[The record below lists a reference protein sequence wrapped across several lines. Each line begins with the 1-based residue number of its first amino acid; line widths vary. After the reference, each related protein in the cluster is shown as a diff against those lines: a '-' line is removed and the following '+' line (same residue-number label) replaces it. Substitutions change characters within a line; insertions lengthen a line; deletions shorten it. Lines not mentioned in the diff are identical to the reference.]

1 VRFELLCIPSYDC
14 LIASRD
20 RADRD
25 HWNRRYSEQTWP
37 DAPSAWL
44 VAGAEL
50 LPDAGRA
57 LDVAG
62 GTGRNAIW
70 LAQRGWDVTIADISD
85 VALVFALERAESLH
99 VQLETSLTDLG
110 NEPLPEGPWDL
121 VMLFQYLDRDLL
133 MAVVGALRPGGVL
146 IGALA
151 TVTNLERNDRP
162 PLPYLLEDGE
172 LPGLMGDL
180 ELVRYEEGWQ
190 DDRHDARFVARNAT
204 G

>member
-1 VRFELLCIPSYDC
+1 M
-14 LIASRD
+14 
-20 RADRD
+20 
-25 HWNRRYSEQTWP
+25 
-37 DAPSAWL
+37 
-44 VAGAEL
+44 AGAEL

-85 VALVFALERAESLH
+85 VALVFALERAASLH
-99 VQLETSLTDLG
+99 VPLETSLTDLG

-121 VMLFQYLDRDLL
+121 VTLFHYLDRDLL
-133 MAVVGALRPGGVL
+133 MAVVGALRPGGAL

-151 TVTNLERNDRP
+151 TVSNLERNDRP

-190 DDRHDARFVARNAT
+190 DDRHDARFVARKPI
-204 G
+204 

>member
-1 VRFELLCIPSYDC
+1 V
-14 LIASRD
+14 AS
-20 RADRD
+20 
-25 HWNRRYSEQTWP
+25 
-37 DAPSAWL
+37 
-44 VAGAEL
+44 AEL

-85 VALVFALERAESLH
+85 VALAFAVERAESQDVL
-99 VQLETSLTDLG
+99 VGTSLTDLG
-110 NEPLPEGPWDL
+110 TDPLPEGPWDL
-121 VMLFQYLDRDLL
+121 VLLFHYLDRDLL
-133 MAVVGALRPGGVL
+133 TCVTEALRPGGVL

-180 ELVRYEEGWQ
+180 DLVRYEEGWQ
-190 DDRHDARFVARNAT
+190 DDRHDARFVARKPL
-204 G
+204 